1 MGKVSGAAKIL
12 SAIAIVASTI
22 IAGNKN
28 KNKGKK

>member
-12 SAIAIVASTI
+12 GAIAVVASTI
-22 IAGNKN
+22 LASNKN